1 MQATN
6 FQEGPITVDNTAH
19 PSTTL
24 VTVVVALEVEGALL
38 KVTSA
43 LTNSGCSISEGE
55 IEVALSAAQ
64 SFPNPEASLTNG
76 TGRMSIQIKI
86 SPMSKH

>member
-1 MQATN
+1 MEATN

-19 PSTTL
+19 PNTTL

-55 IEVALSAAQ
+55 IEVDL
-64 SFPNPEASLTNG
+64 
-76 TGRMSIQIKI
+76 
-86 SPMSKH
+86 